1 MESIC
6 GVSPCK
12 YSRKTNL
19 ANSARATSKK
29 KFFGNRNKKSRGDL
43 LLDSPASGAIPN
55 LTGGQ
60 NIKSQVQSVHMELI
74 LKLQAEATAMRK
86 QFDLL
91 QRTTHEE
98 LQNLPDEATEWANKT
113 SKALISSQAEVSLL
127 KSQLAM
133 ERNSRRRLL
142 NEVQN
147 LRGTV
152 RVYCLPKPL
161 HECSNSEGYPPPRN
175 LVTASSPEI
184 GLLHR
189 ELVLNKQGAHEKAVE
204 PMTFEF
210 DRMFPSNVSQSDVY
224 SEMEDLIR
232 GVMDGYNS
240 CIMAYGQTNTG
251 KTRSLL
257 GDISFHFLKE
267 EGNLPQVE
275 FTNRGVQLIA
285 LENLF
290 KIAKHRGDRF
300 QDTIS
305 ITIVEVFDEKIIDL
319 AAETKIGERRGKIQ
333 KIGSKSSKG
342 RSSKTTDDE
351 CESTTKQ
358 RKLEIRTNHDGEII
372 VQGVT
377 AIPLSSYQDALQLWK
392 ESLASRSCR
401 LADEGID
408 RKEWEAASHIISTIQ
423 VFSTNIVTGGGTV
436 GKIQF
441 VDLAASNTTPKRVS
455 ISAKHKPTSTENIL
469 APIGN
474 AHEWKFVNKSIGNL
488 VEVIDAR
495 HKYSRSV
502 PYRNSTLTHLI
513 QDSIEGDTKVL
524 LLACVSSNVKDLQ
537 ETANTM
543 RFASTMKKV
552 VIGKATKHT
561 ITFA

>member
-1 MESIC
+1 
-6 GVSPCK
+6 
-12 YSRKTNL
+12 
-19 ANSARATSKK
+19 
-29 KFFGNRNKKSRGDL
+29 
-43 LLDSPASGAIPN
+43 
-55 LTGGQ
+55 
-60 NIKSQVQSVHMELI
+60 
-74 LKLQAEATAMRK
+74 
-86 QFDLL
+86 
-91 QRTTHEE
+91 
-98 LQNLPDEATEWANKT
+98 
-113 SKALISSQAEVSLL
+113 
-127 KSQLAM
+127 M
-133 ERNSRRRLL
+133 ERNSRRKLL

-161 HECSNSEGYPPPRN
+161 HEGSTSGEYSPSRN
-175 LVTASSPEI
+175 LVTASSQEI

-189 ELVLNKQGAHEKAVE
+189 ELVLNKQGTHEKSIE

-210 DRMFPSNVSQSDVY
+210 DRMFTSNVSQSDVY
-224 SEMEDLIR
+224 SEMEDLIQ

-257 GDISFHFLKE
+257 GDISFQLLE
-267 EGNLPQVE
+267 EQGNLPQVE
-275 FTNRGVQLIA
+275 ITNRGVQLIA
-285 LENLF
+285 AENLF

-300 QDTIS
+300 QDSIS
-305 ITIVEVFDEKIIDL
+305 MTIVEVCDEKLIDMV
-319 AAETKIGERRGKIQ
+319 AETKIGERRGKIQ
-333 KIGSKSSKG
+333 NVGSKTSKG
-342 RSSKTTDDE
+342 RSPKTAE
-351 CESTTKQ
+351 NESESISKQ

-377 AIPLSSYQDALQLWK
+377 SIPLSSYDDVLQLWK
-392 ESLASRSCR
+392 ESLASRSNR
-401 LADEGID
+401 LAEEGTDI
-408 RKEWEAASHIISTIQ
+408 KEWEATSHIIATIQ
-423 VFSTNIVTGGGTV
+423 VFSTNVVTGGGTV

-441 VDLAASNTTPKRVS
+441 VDFAGSDTTPKRVS
-455 ISAKHKPTSTENIL
+455 SAARHKPTSTENIL

-474 AHEWKFVNKSIGNL
+474 TQEWKFVNKSIGNL

-495 HKYSRSV
+495 HQYSRSV
-502 PYRNSTLTHLI
+502 PYRNSTLTHLL
-513 QDSIEGDTKVL
+513 QDSLEADTKVL

-543 RFASTMKKV
+543 RFASKMRKV